1 VRTTTWPRIPLARNF
16 AFKAKP
22 GPAQR
27 DRSRPWNIAHK
38 KSRPSLAGS
47 RLSGWRGSHDPR
59 RQSRISAY
67 LADGDVGCR
76 ATGAP
81 TSSRARV
88 EACGSHR
95 SRADLGSRHTFD
107 RGASCATP
115 SREVM
120 LRGSVI
126 SRLWLEARALGPEA
140 NTRGRRPS
148 LVATQRFGTGPRSLR
163 GNTDP
168 RVAIGGPIHAR
179 LTPGNSALRVR
190 FMPCTGSRSTT
201 RQLCG
206 PLTPIR
212 AQTSRR
218 LALLSLGCASLPAR
232 QASTS
237 RQAWLIWLTKG

>member
-1 VRTTTWPRIPLARNF
+1 VPCRVLWSRSGRRPDPAATRADRGGRSRTFAPARTTDAAAHAPARNL
-16 AFKAKP
+16 AFKMKP
-22 GPAQR
+22 GPERR
-27 DRSRPWNIAHK
+27 DRRLWIFAHK

-47 RLSGWRGSHDPR
+47 RLPGWRGSHGPR

-67 LADGDVGCR
+67 LAGGDVGCR
-76 ATGAP
+76 ATEAP

-126 SRLWLEARALGPEA
+126 SRLWLEARAPGPEA

-148 LVATQRFGTGPRSLR
+148 LVATQRFGRGPRQ
-163 GNTDP
+163 
-168 RVAIGGPIHAR
+168 
-179 LTPGNSALRVR
+179 SAA
-190 FMPCTGSRSTT
+190 T
-201 RQLCG
+201 
-206 PLTPIR
+206 
-212 AQTSRR
+212 
-218 LALLSLGCASLPAR
+218 
-232 QASTS
+232 
-237 RQAWLIWLTKG
+237 